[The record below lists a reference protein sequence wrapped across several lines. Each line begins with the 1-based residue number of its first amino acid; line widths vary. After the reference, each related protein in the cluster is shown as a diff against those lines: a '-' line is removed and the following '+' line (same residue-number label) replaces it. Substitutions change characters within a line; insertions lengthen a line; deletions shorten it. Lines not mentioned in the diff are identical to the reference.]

1 MGRLDCKEPSMLA
14 FNILKASAD
23 EFVTVTDQQAEGA
36 RQMLHSHGINTTT
49 SGAAGLAYLMYSS
62 FPSTARRLLLLKH
75 NESQKRTQ

>member
-1 MGRLDCKEPSMLA
+1 MGRLDCKEPSMLV

-36 RQMLHSHGINTTT
+36 RQMLHSHDINTTT

-62 FPSTARRLLLLKH
+62 FPSTARPLIIVT
-75 NESQKRTQ
+75 ETQ